1 MKNIQ
6 RKAHLTKST
15 KSLAIAAI
23 CFFGFSGAANG
34 ESVLSATLSLPVSEI
49 KEKVSS
55 LLPSPIYQLNQKRQT
70 CVPAKW
76 ASTKIP
82 EFRGLKWYTKTIKT
96 KISPE
101 ITCDIS
107 GIVQK
112 NGDLTVR
119 VVNDHLEVQ
128 LPINLSVTAK
138 GRGAIG
144 RNISETAKG
153 ATTITVRARPSIDNN
168 WRIHGGVDI
177 NYRWDKAPHIVLFNI
192 IPITF
197 ASEVNPKIN
206 ELINQL
212 VNEDLPE
219 ALAEINLKN
228 TVSEAWNDL
237 QDPIALGDSGVSVSL
252 NPSSVTYNGINI
264 NQEKL
269 HTRLSI
275 GMDPLVTDTEN
286 LQTAQAK
293 PLPALSLDPAT
304 PDAFLVNLPVHVG
317 YAKLNE
323 LIKAEIT
330 ASDEDSVTVLNIGN
344 SDERRS
350 ESLTI
355 EEASIEH
362 SEEHS
367 AIANIAFKY
376 RKSDRSTWLRRV
388 IAFFTGDINLDGV
401 IQVSPDFTI
410 DESNKLKTI
419 SANLISVD
427 TNSKIADVIGN
438 FVASDVFQ
446 GHLSERLSFP
456 VKNDLE
462 RAKTQ
467 LEEAINGQLSEGV
480 QIRSNLE
487 VLNVSEDIN
496 FTSEGVELNI
506 GLGGRSSIAFD
517 RSVF

>member
-1 MKNIQ
+1 MCI
-6 RKAHLTKST
+6 RD
-15 KSLAIAAI
+15 
-23 CFFGFSGAANG
+23 
-34 ESVLSATLSLPVSEI
+34 
-49 KEKVSS
+49 
-55 LLPSPIYQLNQKRQT
+55 R
-70 CVPAKW
+70 
-76 ASTKIP
+76 
-82 EFRGLKWYTKTIKT
+82 
-96 KISPE
+96 
-101 ITCDIS
+101 
-107 GIVQK
+107 
-112 NGDLTVR
+112 
-119 VVNDHLEVQ
+119 
-128 LPINLSVTAK
+128 
-138 GRGAIG
+138 
-144 RNISETAKG
+144 
-153 ATTITVRARPSIDNN
+153 
-168 WRIHGGVDI
+168 
-177 NYRWDKAPHIVLFNI
+177 
-192 IPITF
+192 
-197 ASEVNPKIN
+197 
-206 ELINQL
+206 
-212 VNEDLPE
+212 
-219 ALAEINLKN
+219 
-228 TVSEAWNDL
+228 
-237 QDPIALGDSGVSVSL
+237 
-252 NPSSVTYNGINI
+252 
-264 NQEKL
+264 
-269 HTRLSI
+269 
-275 GMDPLVTDTEN
+275 
-286 LQTAQAK
+286 AK